1 MYAAKLE
8 SHFSLRDSAKPCV
21 VEGDLEKANTKVG
34 ISDPGTLVGKAQGLQ
49 TAVETRSNY
58 ICLSAGFP

>member
-8 SHFSLRDSAKPCV
+8 SQLSLRDSAKPCV

-34 ISDPGTLVGKAQGLQ
+34 ISDPGNLVGKAQGLQ
-49 TAVETRSNY
+49 TAVETSNY
-58 ICLSAGFP
+58 Y